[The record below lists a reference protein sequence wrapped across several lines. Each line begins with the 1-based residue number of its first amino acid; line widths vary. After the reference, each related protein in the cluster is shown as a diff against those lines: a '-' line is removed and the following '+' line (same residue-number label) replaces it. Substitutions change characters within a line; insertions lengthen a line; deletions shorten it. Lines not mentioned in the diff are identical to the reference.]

1 MRLYLIRHG
10 ETAFNR
16 SRVMQ
21 GHDEIPLN
29 DTGIE
34 QAARL
39 GRRFE
44 HVRLDHIY
52 ASDLRRA
59 TMTAAILA
67 AFTETPITYYEG
79 FRERHPGEL
88 TGVPYDRAMA
98 FFTDPAC
105 HPRGGESVPDF
116 ADRVVK
122 AFDWLVEREG
132 QTDRHVAVVTHGM
145 VCGAFLRLCI
155 GMPLDEIA
163 ATVWPNTCVTTAE
176 HNGAGW
182 QLLEQGCAAHL
193 EGMEAFVDHATGG

>member
-44 HVRLDHIY
+44 DVRLDHIY

-59 TMTAAILA
+59 TMTAAILG
-67 AFTETPITYYEG
+67 AFTGAPITYHEP

-88 TGVPYDRAMA
+88 TGIPYDQALA

-105 HPRGGESVPDF
+105 HPKGGESVPEF
-116 ADRVVK
+116 AERVVN
-122 AFDWLVEREG
+122 AFAWLVEQERGAE
-132 QTDRHVAVVTHGM
+132 RHVAVVTHGM
-145 VCGAFLRLCI
+145 VCGAFMRLCI
-155 GMPLDEIA
+155 GMPMDEIA
-163 ATVWPNTCVTTAE
+163 STTWPNTCVTTAE
-176 HNGAGW
+176 HDGAEW
-182 QLLEQGCAAHL
+182 RLVEQGCAAHL
-193 EGMEAFVDHATGG
+193 DGMEAFVDHATGG